1 MGRAAKRDTSS
12 GLELL
17 FIAYLEMLAPDL
29 PTPER
34 EVRLIPGR
42 KSQCDFVWRPD
53 VVVEI
58 DGGQFQLHG
67 GRHNTDADR
76 EKMNALAIAGF
87 RVLRF
92 SGTMLK
98 NDPAGCIDTLRR
110 CLGIE
115 EKQNDL

>member
-1 MGRAAKRDTSS
+1 MKRKDGGS

-42 KSQCDFVWRPD
+42 KSQCDFVWLKERL
-53 VVVEI
+53 VVEI
-58 DGGQFQLHG
+58 DGGQWKPHG
-67 GRHNTDADR
+67 GRHNSDEDR
-76 EKMNALAIAGF
+76 KKCNTLVALGY
-87 RVLRF
+87 RVLHF
-92 SGTMLK
+92 SGSMLK

>member
-34 EVRLIPGR
+34 EAKLIPGR
-42 KSQCDFVWRPD
+42 KWRCDFVWRPD

-58 DGGQFQLHG
+58 DGGQFQWHG
-67 GRHNTDADR
+67 GRHNADADR

-87 RVLRF
+87 RVLHF
-92 SGTMLK
+92 SGSMLK

-110 CLGIE
+110 CLGIK
-115 EKQNDL
+115 EK